1 MSCLLPLMLTIRKQ
15 KSPHCDVGLPAE
27 SRANIVQHHVYNV
40 FIIMFL
46 STAAI
51 TGCPGR
57 CRLSVQYNYHV
68 HGCDVKD
75 VLYLG
80 Q

>member
-1 MSCLLPLMLTIRKQ
+1 
-15 KSPHCDVGLPAE
+15 
-27 SRANIVQHHVYNV
+27 
-40 FIIMFL
+40 MFL

-51 TGCPGR
+51 AGYPGR

-75 VLYLG
+75 IPYLG